1 MFKKKGKNKDEQIG
15 GVVVVENDSIRD
27 DGYERLRDNIL
38 YLNADGNNKV
48 IQIESAVAHEGKTTV
63 LCNLAVSLGFTDKK
77 VVVVDL
83 DFRRPK
89 THRVFE
95 VDKEIGVAEYILGNL
110 PKEKI
115 IKHTSYKNVD
125 IVTRGAEV
133 YNSSLVFVSNKFKA
147 LIEELRNEYDYVLL
161 DCAPVLMVSDY
172 IHISKV
178 SDGVLFVV
186 AHAQTTKS
194 QVSEA
199 VKELKKNDAKILGA
213 VFSMYDKKKDGKYY
227 RVGGGY
233 YG

>member
-1 MFKKKGKNKDEQIG
+1 MGSKLSKDKKEQIG
-15 GVVVVENDSIRD
+15 SVVVLENDSIRD

-48 IQIESAVAHEGKTTV
+48 IQIESAVSHEGKTTV
-63 LCNLAVSLGFTDKK
+63 LCNLAVSLGFTNKK
-77 VVVVDL
+77 VVVIDL

-89 THRVFE
+89 THRVFN
-95 VDKEIGVAEYILGNL
+95 VSKEIGVAEYILEDL

-115 IKHTSYKNVD
+115 IKHTEYKNVD

-133 YNSSLVFVSNKFKA
+133 YNSSLVFISNKFKS
-147 LIEELRNEYDYVLL
+147 LIEELRAEYDYVLL

-172 IHISKV
+172 IHISKI

-186 AHAQTTKS
+186 AHAQTSKS
-194 QVSEA
+194 QVA
-199 VKELKKNDAKILGA
+199 DAIKELKKNDAKILGA
-213 VFSMYDKKKDGKYY
+213 VFSMYDKKKDRKYY
-227 RVGGGY
+227 RIGGGY

>member
-1 MFKKKGKNKDEQIG
+1 MGSKLSKDKKEQIG
-15 GVVVVENDSIRD
+15 SVVVLENDSIRD

-63 LCNLAVSLGFTDKK
+63 LCNLAVSLGFTNKK

-89 THRVFE
+89 THRVFN
-95 VDKEIGVAEYILGNL
+95 VSKEIGVAEYILEDL

-115 IKHTSYKNVD
+115 IKHTEYKNVD

-133 YNSSLVFVSNKFKA
+133 YNSSLVFISNKFKS
-147 LIEELRNEYDYVLL
+147 LIEELRAEYDYVLL

-186 AHAQTTKS
+186 AHAQTSKS
-194 QVSEA
+194 QVA
-199 VKELKKNDAKILGA
+199 DAIKDLKKNDAKILGA
-213 VFSMYDKKKDGKYY
+213 VFSMYDKKKDRKYY
-227 RVGGGY
+227 RIGGGY